1 MNCGGL
7 STVIETLGGWKV
19 ETKNRVTLVYHHAGR
34 GWRVIE
40 ISTKTQAWVAD
51 FWIMEAK

>member
-1 MNCGGL
+1 M
-7 STVIETLGGWKV
+7 STVIETLAGWKV
-19 ETKNRVTLVYHHAGR
+19 ESKNRATLVYHHAGR

-40 ISTKTQAWVAD
+40 ISTKTQAWVSD